1 MKGRNKS
8 IIFKWYTYVHRNPK
22 ESSEKLWKIIGEFNK
37 MAGYKIINK
46 SQHHFDSLAKIA
58 GKKILYNDISD
69 D

>member
-1 MKGRNKS
+1 
-8 IIFKWYTYVHRNPK
+8 
-22 ESSEKLWKIIGEFNK
+22 

-46 SQHHFDSLAKIA
+46 SQRHFDSLAKIA